1 MSYSHAKT
9 RYRSIKKRSFET
21 FLELFLVSTYI
32 DDKSLQSA
40 NEDNFAAFDYT
51 DERIPKALTAYQMG
65 NNSADFDG
73 RPVSYLDNVVDSWY
87 KSHDLSPFKLLF
99 QDKMISEDEFV
110 DFYKSDD
117 FDRECHFCNIK
128 ESEIDK
134 LILSQK
140 INTKRLGTRGKKMEI
155 ERLKPIEGYVK
166 GNIALCCYWCNN
178 AKTDE
183 FSAKEFKPIGKLIG
197 QTLKNR
203 LTK

>member
-1 MSYSHAKT
+1 MSYSYAKT

-40 NEDNFAAFDYT
+40 NEENFAAFDYT
-51 DERIPKALTAYQMG
+51 DERIPKALTAYQLG
-65 NNSADFDG
+65 NVSADFDG
-73 RPVSYLDNVVDSWY
+73 RPVSNLDDVVDSWY
-87 KSHDLSPFKLLF
+87 ESHDLSPYKLLF

-155 ERLKPIEGYVK
+155 ERLKPNEGYVK

-183 FSAKEFKPIGKLIG
+183 FSAKEFKPIGELLG
-197 QTLKNR
+197 QPLRNR
-203 LTK
+203 LNK